1 MPRQPFVHAFEEGLA
16 LLFQGA
22 LMALTWVRGEFGDPG
37 VLPLAALLG
46 LTDMDALTV
55 SMARLG
61 TEQGTVHLA
70 AQAITVGLLS
80 NTLLKF
86 AVAVTLGTSQ
96 FRRLAGA
103 GLAYLAAATVLA
115 LLLV

>member
-1 MPRQPFVHAFEEGLA
+1 
-16 LLFQGA
+16 
-22 LMALTWVRGEFGDPG
+22 
-37 VLPLAALLG
+37 
-46 LTDMDALTV
+46 MDALTV

-61 TEQGTVHLA
+61 TAPEMVGLA
-70 AQAITVGLLS
+70 AQAIMVGLLS

-86 AVAVTLGTSQ
+86 AVAVTLGISQ

-115 LLLV
+115 LLLL